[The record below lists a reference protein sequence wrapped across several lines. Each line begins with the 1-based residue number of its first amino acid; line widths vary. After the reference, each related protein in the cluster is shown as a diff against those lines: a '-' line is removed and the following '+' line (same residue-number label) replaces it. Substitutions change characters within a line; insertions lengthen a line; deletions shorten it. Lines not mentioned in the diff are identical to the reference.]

1 MPCNELWSATVYRR
15 LGVLRTQLLTV
26 RYFAAQSN
34 RLKAR
39 DAEGDELQADPDGGT
54 PFVDADE
61 IPEVARAASE
71 EVFPWTS
78 LCSARIDTFS
88 FGCATE
94 GLRQDTDSVSVSS
107 ASARRWSSHSPDI
120 PSISLGSIDTPHALY
135 DLGESSPL
143 GQQRMPVVFD
153 NGGFDRAYMLTSK

>member
-1 MPCNELWSATVYRR
+1 M
-15 LGVLRTQLLTV
+15 LRAQLLTE

-39 DAEGDELQADPDGGT
+39 DAEGHAPQADPDGGT
-54 PFVDADE
+54 PFIDADE

-71 EVFPWTS
+71 EAFPWTS
-78 LCSARIDTFS
+78 LCSARIDTFN
-88 FGCATE
+88 FGCATD
-94 GLRQDTDSVSVSS
+94 GLRHDTDSVSVSS

-120 PSISLGSIDTPHALY
+120 PSISLVSIDTPHAPY
-135 DLGESSPL
+135 ELGESSPL
-143 GQQRMPVVFD
+143 GQQRMPVVHD